1 MSSKFAPDSEIEN
14 TEAGHPRTVT
24 LTATGRA
31 REEWPR
37 FLGDYSL
44 TQREHNGRPVYSNK
58 CNNFY

>member
-44 TQREHNGRPVYSNK
+44 TQREHSGRPVYSNK
-58 CNNFY
+58 